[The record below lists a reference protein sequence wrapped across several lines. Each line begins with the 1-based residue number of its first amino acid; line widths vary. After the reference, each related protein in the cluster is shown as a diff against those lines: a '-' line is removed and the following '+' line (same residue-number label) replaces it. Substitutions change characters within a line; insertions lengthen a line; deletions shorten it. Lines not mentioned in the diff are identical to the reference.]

1 MAFVIAAALLVAFT
15 GNVVIGAVTGTPIV
29 GNVSEMIML
38 FSASI
43 AFVAG
48 ILMREAAAKKAN
60 ENDT

>member
-1 MAFVIAAALLVAFT
+1 MAFGIAAVLLVAFT

-60 ENDT
+60 ESGK

>member
-1 MAFVIAAALLVAFT
+1 MAFVIAAVLLVAFT
-15 GNVVIGAVTGTPIV
+15 GNVTIGAITGTPIL

-38 FSASI
+38 FTASI

-60 ENDT
+60 ESGK